1 MSEDEQTITHTHDY
15 YINRTNNIHP
25 ASRGVAAHTAGLFRS
40 VRGAKGPVEASQAR
54 EFSLFPPRV
63 GFPSEGIFPRGGFP
77 S

>member
-40 VRGAKGPVEASQAR
+40 VRGAKGPVEASQAT
-54 EFSLFPPRV
+54 EFSL
-63 GFPSEGIFPRGGFP
+63 FPRGGFP